1 MKDVDWPMWPTA
13 TVPLANPGLLVGE
26 RYELR
31 SQIGVGAMGAVWLA
45 QDQRLNR
52 AVALKQVVLEPGL
65 DHRQATEARQRI
77 LREGRIAAR
86 LQHPHAVSIYD
97 VAVHEGEPWLV
108 MEYMP
113 SRSLAAVLTEDGLL
127 CDWEA
132 ARVGL
137 QLADALDAAHEAG
150 IVHRDVK
157 PGNVLIGQNG
167 TAKLVDFG
175 IARASGD
182 VTVTQTGVLTGT
194 PDYFAPEVAR
204 GAKPTP
210 EADIF
215 ALGATLYI
223 CVEGQPPFGTNKNA
237 LTQLQVV
244 ADGAV
249 RAPRQAGRLTPV
261 LRKLLA
267 AEPADRPSAREASE
281 LLRAVAYEDGEPAP
295 RSRPVTD
302 PARRTGPDPISDPR
316 TTKIPPPRS
325 APESWMPS
333 GRALPPTPRELAAKS
348 VIEIPTGRAA
358 HRVQGRFQTVGL
370 DMRRRLIVIAV
381 AAVAALAVLTLVM
394 QIANAGKS
402 QAAASPAGGAGGAV
416 SAVETTRKASDDELT
431 AAARTY
437 FAMLPHDAGGAWH
450 RLSSRAQLQLGGQ
463 SAYTAFWSDISS
475 LKLIST
481 STSSADQ
488 SVRAQLQL
496 ETTDG
501 QPRTST
507 QKLVVIPGPGGQW
520 LIDVVS
526 G

>member
-31 SQIGVGAMGAVWLA
+31 SQIGIGAMGAVWLA
-45 QDQRLNR
+45 RDQRLNR
-52 AVALKQVVLEPGL
+52 DVALKQVVLEPGL

-113 SRSLAAVLTEDGLL
+113 SRSLAGVLTEDGLL

-137 QLADALDAAHEAG
+137 QLADALDAAHQAG

-204 GAKPTP
+204 GSKPTP

-244 ADGAV
+244 ADGAI

-261 LRKLLA
+261 LRRLLA
-267 AEPADRPSAREASE
+267 SEPGDRPTAKEAAE
-281 LLRAVAYEDGEPAP
+281 LLRAVAYDAGVEPAP
-295 RSRPVTD
+295 RGRPVSD

-325 APESWMPS
+325 APESWMPA
-333 GRALPPTPRELAAKS
+333 GRALPPTPRELASKS
-348 VIEIPTGRAA
+348 VVEIPTGRAA
-358 HRVQGRFQTVGL
+358 HRVQGMDVDT
-370 DMRRRLIVIAV
+370 RRRLIVIAV
-381 AAVAALAVLTLVM
+381 AAVAALAVLTLIM
-394 QIANAGKS
+394 QIASAGRGHAD
-402 QAAASPAGGAGGAV
+402 AATETRSTGNPSPVESTRTAS
-416 SAVETTRKASDDELT
+416 EDELT

-437 FAMLPHDAGGAWH
+437 FSMLPRDAADAWN
-450 RLSSRAQLQLGGQ
+450 RLTPRAQIQLGGQ
-463 SAYTAFWSDISS
+463 KAYTAFWAGLSS
-475 LKLIST
+475 LSLVST
-481 STSSADQ
+481 STSVPDQ

-496 ETTDG
+496 EATDG

-507 QKLVVIPGPGGQW
+507 QRLVVVPGSDGRW
-520 LIDVVS
+520 LIDSV
-526 G
+526 GG

>member
-13 TVPLANPGLLVGE
+13 SVALANPGLLVGE

-108 MEYMP
+108 MEYVP
-113 SRSLAAVLTEDGLL
+113 SRSLATVLTEDGLL

-244 ADGAV
+244 ADGAI

-267 AEPADRPSAREASE
+267 AEPGDRPTAREAAE
-281 LLRAVAYEDGEPAP
+281 LLRAVGYDEGEPAP
-295 RSRPVTD
+295 RRRPVTD
-302 PARRTGPDPISDPR
+302 PARRTGPDPIAEPR

-358 HRVQGRFQTVGL
+358 HRVRGPVQGMSL

-381 AAVAALAVLTLVM
+381 AAVAALAVLTLIM
-394 QIANAGKS
+394 QIAYAGKS
-402 QAAASPAGGAGGAV
+402 RAVAAPGGTASGV
-416 SAVETTRKASDDELT
+416 SAVENTRTASEDELT

-437 FAMLPHDAGGAWH
+437 FALLPHDTAGAWH
-450 RLSSRAQLQLGGQ
+450 RLSSRAQIQLGGQ
-463 SAYTAFWSDISS
+463 SAYTAFWTGISS
-475 LKLIST
+475 LKLVGT
-481 STSSADQ
+481 STSVADQ

-496 ETTDG
+496 ETDDG
-501 QPRTST
+501 QPRVST
-507 QKLVVIPGPGGQW
+507 QKLVLVPGPGGQW
-520 LIDVVS
+520 LIDIV
-526 G
+526 GG

>member
-1 MKDVDWPMWPTA
+1 MWPTA

-65 DHRQATEARQRI
+65 DQRQATEARQRI

-113 SRSLAAVLTEDGLL
+113 SRSLACVLTEDGLL

-137 QLADALDAAHEAG
+137 QLADALDAAHQAG

-244 ADGAV
+244 ADGAI
-249 RAPRQAGRLTPV
+249 RAPRQSGRLTPV

-267 AEPADRPSAREASE
+267 SEPGDRPSAQEAAE
-281 LLRAVAYEDGEPAP
+281 LLRAVAYEDGSEPLP
-295 RSRPVTD
+295 RTRPATD
-302 PARRTGPDPISDPR
+302 AARHTGPDPIADPR

-333 GRALPPTPRELAAKS
+333 GRALPPTPRELASKS

-358 HRVQGRFQTVGL
+358 HRVQGMGP

-381 AAVAALAVLTLVM
+381 AAIAALAVLTLVL

-402 QAAASPAGGAGGAV
+402 HAVAAPAGRNANTV
-416 SAVETTRKASDDELT
+416 SPVETTRTASEDELT

-437 FAMLPHDAGGAWH
+437 FALLPQDSAGAWH
-450 RLSSRAQLQLGGQ
+450 RLTSRAQIQLGGQ
-463 SAYTAFWSDISS
+463 NAYTAFWAGISS
-475 LKLIST
+475 LKLVST
-481 STSSADQ
+481 STMSADQ

-496 ETTDG
+496 EATDG
-501 QPRTST
+501 QSRTST
-507 QKLVVIPGPGGQW
+507 QRLVVVPGPDGQW
-520 LIDVVS
+520 LIDIV
-526 G
+526 GG

>member
-1 MKDVDWPMWPTA
+1 MWPTA
-13 TVPLANPGLLVGE
+13 SVALANPGLLVGE

-45 QDQRLNR
+45 QDQRLDR

-223 CVEGQPPFGTNKNA
+223 CVEGQPPFGTNTNA

-244 ADGAV
+244 ADGAI

-261 LRKLLA
+261 LRRLLA
-267 AEPADRPSAREASE
+267 LEPADRPTAQEAAE
-281 LLRAVAYEDGEPAP
+281 LLRAVGYEAGEPAP
-295 RSRPVTD
+295 RRRPVTD
-302 PARRTGPDPISDPR
+302 PARRTGPDPIADPR

-348 VIEIPTGRAA
+348 VVEIPTGRAA
-358 HRVQGRFQTVGL
+358 HRVQGRVRVRGMNL
-370 DMRRRLIVIAV
+370 DTRRRLIVIAV

-394 QIANAGKS
+394 QIARAGES
-402 QAAASPAGGAGGAV
+402 HVLQAGAGAGNPPAV
-416 SAVETTRKASDDELT
+416 GSSRTASDAELT

-437 FAMLPHDAGGAWH
+437 FAMLPHDVTDAWQ
-450 RLSSRAQLQLGGQ
+450 RLTSKAQIQLGGQ
-463 SAYTAFWSDISS
+463 NAYATFWNGISS
-475 LKLIST
+475 LRLIST
-481 STSSADQ
+481 NTSSADQ
-488 SVRAQLQL
+488 SVQAQLQL

-507 QKLVVIPGPGGQW
+507 QKLVVVPGPEGQW
-520 LIDVVS
+520 LIDTV
-526 G
+526 GG

>member
-137 QLADALDAAHEAG
+137 HLADALDAAHEAG

-223 CVEGQPPFGTNKNA
+223 CVEGQPPFGTNTNA

-244 ADGAV
+244 ADGAI

-261 LRKLLA
+261 LRRLLA
-267 AEPADRPSAREASE
+267 AEPGDRPSAREAAE
-281 LLRAVAYEDGEPAP
+281 LLRAVAFDTGPEAGP
-295 RSRPVTD
+295 RGRSVSD

-325 APESWMPS
+325 APESWMPP

-358 HRVQGRFQTVGL
+358 HRVQRMDSDL
-370 DMRRRLIVIAV
+370 RRRLIVIAV
-381 AAVAALAVLTLVM
+381 AAVAALAVLILVM
-394 QIANAGKS
+394 QVLNAAGDHAS
-402 QAAASPAGGAGGAV
+402 AAPARAAGALSP
-416 SAVETTRKASDDELT
+416 VETTRTATDDELT

-437 FAMLPHDAGGAWH
+437 FAMLPQDAPGAWH
-450 RLSSRAQLQLGGQ
+450 RLTSRAQIQLGGQ
-463 SAYTAFWSDISS
+463 NAYTAFWAGVSS

-481 STSSADQ
+481 STSDADQ

-496 ETTDG
+496 QTTDG
-501 QPRTST
+501 QSRTST
-507 QKLVVIPGPGGQW
+507 QRLVVVPGPDGQW
-520 LIDVVS
+520 LIDIV
-526 G
+526 GG

>member
-108 MEYMP
+108 MEYVP

-267 AEPADRPSAREASE
+267 TEPADRPSAREAAE
-281 LLRAVAYEDGEPAP
+281 LLRAVAYDAGSEPPP
-295 RSRPVTD
+295 RGRPAVD
-302 PARRTGPDPISDPR
+302 PARRTGPDPIADPR
-316 TTKIPPPRS
+316 TTKIPPPRA

-358 HRVQGRFQTVGL
+358 HRVKGGMDL
-370 DMRRRLIVIAV
+370 ALRRRLIVIAV
-381 AAVAALAVLTLVM
+381 AAVAALAVLTLVV
-394 QIANAGKS
+394 QIANAGTS
-402 QAAASPAGGAGGAV
+402 HAAAPSGGATGTA
-416 SAVETTRKASDDELT
+416 SPVETTRMASDDELT

-437 FAMLPHDAGGAWH
+437 FAMLPRDAAGAWS
-450 RLSSRAQLQLGGQ
+450 RLTSRAQIQLGGQ
-463 SAYTAFWSDISS
+463 NAYAAFWAGISS

-481 STSSADQ
+481 STSGADQ

-501 QPRTST
+501 QSRTST
-507 QKLVVIPGPGGQW
+507 QRLVVVPGHDGQW
-520 LIDVVS
+520 MIDVV
-526 G
+526 GG